1 MPEPN
6 VKFFYCSSYDTFDTQ
21 RGDSNLTVGGLYFI
35 GDTRSIMRAT
45 ATNAAVEYGGHV
57 KIVSTLPQTGVAG
70 VLYIHNNEGKIYANS
85 TWTTVF
91 KNTIADT
98 VASGNTNAV
107 SSGAVY
113 SYITT
118 NYVKG
123 TASGNIP
130 VLDSNGKLSSDIIP
144 TVALNTYVGTVT
156 TVAGL
161 KSISGAEKGDW
172 AKVYDSS
179 DPDATGTGTYILNSA
194 TNGQSAEW
202 ILMTDSV
209 QTITVDATVIED
221 SDNPVSGG
229 AVYDELGG
237 KIDKPSASD
246 SGKILQAGANGTVTW
261 VTAGTLSW
269 EEFPAS
275 NG

>member
-57 KIVSTLPQTGVAG
+57 KVVSTLPQSGAAG
-70 VLYIHNNEGKIYANS
+70 VLYICNNEGKIYSNS
-85 TWTTVF
+85 AWVTVF
-91 KNTIADT
+91 KCTVAT
-98 VASGNTNAV
+98 SVASGNDNAV
-107 SSGAVY
+107 SSDAVY
-113 SYITT
+113 TYITT

-123 TASGNIP
+123 TSSGNIP
-130 VLDSNGKLSSDIIP
+130 VLDSNGKLSSSVIP
-144 TVALNTYVGTVT
+144 TVALNNYVGTVT
-156 TVAGL
+156 SVSGL
-161 KSISGAEKGDW
+161 TSLSTAEKGDW

-179 DPDATGTGTYILNSA
+179 DPNASGTGTYILDGTYSTAAN
-194 TNGQSAEW
+194 W
-202 ILMTDSV
+202 IQMTDSV
-209 QTITVDATVIED
+209 QTITVDSSPT
-221 SDNPVSGG
+221 SSSSNPVSSGG
-229 AVYDELGG
+229 VYTALAD
-237 KIDKPSASD
+237 KIDMPASGD
-246 SGKILQAGANGTVTW
+246 SGKILQAGSNGTVAW
-261 VTAGTLSW
+261 VTPSALSW